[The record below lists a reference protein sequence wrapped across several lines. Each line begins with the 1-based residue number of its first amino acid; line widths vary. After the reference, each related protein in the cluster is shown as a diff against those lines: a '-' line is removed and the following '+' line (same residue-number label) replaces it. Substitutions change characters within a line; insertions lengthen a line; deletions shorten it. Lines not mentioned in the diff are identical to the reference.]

1 MTIGKVALLAALGLL
16 REGMIPAVSTS
27 RLQKKPAS
35 GQLPAGNG
43 AGEARSGSN
52 PQLPLQV
59 EAVPFD
65 EGAGLRISGAFQI
78 VQGKVGSMN
87 VEKVVAAIETAA
99 RREGLLCGQYRDEHA
114 LYHAVLEALYGVCRG
129 QLELGAILRTVGLN
143 FAIVKGPRWE
153 NEEKDGQWIAV
164 ALYGTIGA
172 PVRGME
178 HEVIGLGVNHL

>member
-1 MTIGKVALLAALGLL
+1 
-16 REGMIPAVSTS
+16 VS
-27 RLQKKPAS
+27 
-35 GQLPAGNG
+35 
-43 AGEARSGSN
+43 ARSLAEDTVSETRLGSN
-52 PQLPLQV
+52 SKLLSSV
-59 EAVPFD
+59 EAAEPDDGSGFHVPPTFKVV
-65 EGAGLRISGAFQI
+65 L
-78 VQGKVGSMN
+78 GKVGSMN

-129 QLELGAILRTVGLN
+129 QLELGTILRTVGLN

-172 PVRGME
+172 PVKGME